1 MGSLKSMTGYGKAQR
16 SFNGYNV
23 SVEVKSVNHRN
34 LDINVRL
41 PRDFIAFEI
50 DVRNFIAERI
60 ARGKVDVYIQIE
72 TEGLKGKEIKF
83 NRELVEY
90 LYNSVKTLCM
100 DLGVPLP
107 PISYYLKDAFT
118 IEKSYDE
125 EEIRSFIFE
134 TLESALEEFISF
146 REREGEKLK
155 KDILQKVN
163 NVKDFIEKAE
173 SIADIAI
180 NEAKVKLTEK
190 LKELDFDE
198 TRIMQEVMAL
208 LTKLDV
214 NEELVRLRSHV
225 DFFLRT
231 LEEGS
236 PCGKKLDFIA
246 QEMLRE
252 ANTLGVKI
260 AHAKLSYIAVSLKT
274 EIEKIR
280 EQLQNIE

>member
-1 MGSLKSMTGYGKAQR
+1 MGSLKSMTGYGKAQK

-23 SVEVKSVNHRN
+23 SVEIKSVNHRN

-50 DVRNFIAERI
+50 EVRNFIAERI

-90 LYNSVKTLCM
+90 IYNNVKALCM

-118 IEKSYDE
+118 IEKSYYE

-180 NEAKVKLTEK
+180 NEAKVKLTER

-225 DFFLRT
+225 NFFLKT